1 MFLIVLA
8 FLEGPGGQGG
18 LFKLNKNGK
27 FLVFLAIGV
36 FFPKS
41 FGTSQVISCPIVFIL
56 LCDPCRHGRV
66 LKLMK
71 NSQF

>member
-1 MFLIVLA
+1 MLLIVLA
-8 FLEGPGGQGG
+8 FLGGPGWQEGM
-18 LFKLNKNGK
+18 FKLNKNGK

-41 FGTSQVISCPIVFIL
+41 FGVSQVISCPIVFIL
-56 LCDPCRHGRV
+56 LCDPSRHRRV